1 MLFIVNLL
9 PTATPATL
17 YHGNKRQMDP
27 LRTHARCCK
36 PPLAIT
42 QTHPFLAGATEVKN
56 LPPTPPP
63 SKKKTLHN
71 HQARQ
76 KLSCFRNNT
85 HAFRRH
91 VNPIVTSSRCNELDQ
106 SYPTLVGQ
114 SQAMFT
120 ANETALLGSSKQKEN

>member
-56 LPPTPPP
+56 LPPPPLRHP
-63 SKKKTLHN
+63 KKSLFIITKRGKN
-71 HQARQ
+71 
-76 KLSCFRNNT
+76 
-85 HAFRRH
+85 
-91 VNPIVTSSRCNELDQ
+91 
-106 SYPTLVGQ
+106 
-114 SQAMFT
+114 
-120 ANETALLGSSKQKEN
+120 